1 MGQGLDPPSAYI
13 DRCARLWGLYAVHS
27 ILGSRMSAIGS
38 CRDCADFRLSPPA
51 TRVRKRKA
59 PSPMAPAG
67 LRTDLL
73 YVLPCSV
80 SASRSCARTENE
92 ELAAGGATRVRQKT
106 SLLVSRANQLQSSRA
121 LQRELSEKTLRSAQ
135 HVAQSPLSCGPPAG
149 GRI

>member
-92 ELAAGGATRVRQKT
+92 ELAAGGGLHEYGRR
-106 SLLVSRANQLQSSRA
+106 
-121 LQRELSEKTLRSAQ
+121 
-135 HVAQSPLSCGPPAG
+135 PLSSSPVLNSSL
-149 GRI
+149 